1 MNELRMEDEG
11 VELEGGGVKELRMED
26 KGVEFEGG

>member
-1 MNELRMEDEG
+1 VNELRMEDEG